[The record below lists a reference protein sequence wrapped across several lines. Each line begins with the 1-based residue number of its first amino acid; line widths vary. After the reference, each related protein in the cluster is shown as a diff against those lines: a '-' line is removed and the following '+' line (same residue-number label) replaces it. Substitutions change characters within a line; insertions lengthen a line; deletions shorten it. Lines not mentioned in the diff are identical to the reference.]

1 MNDSDT
7 EFIAEEK
14 ITQTTSTEDTSLT
27 TPEANNLFVVPSDN
41 QSKKKEKNKKRRIME
56 VDQKSKSY
64 QARRVS
70 PRARNTT
77 QSEWNDF
84 PIEIFSLVT
93 GLEALLEL
101 TVEQSNLYAHQN
113 GRNFIV
119 TKEELKAFL
128 GITFF
133 MAINKFSH
141 DCWILE
147 SR

>member
-84 PIEIFSLVT
+84 SIEIFSLVT

>member
-41 QSKKKEKNKKRRIME
+41 QSKKKEKNKKRIME